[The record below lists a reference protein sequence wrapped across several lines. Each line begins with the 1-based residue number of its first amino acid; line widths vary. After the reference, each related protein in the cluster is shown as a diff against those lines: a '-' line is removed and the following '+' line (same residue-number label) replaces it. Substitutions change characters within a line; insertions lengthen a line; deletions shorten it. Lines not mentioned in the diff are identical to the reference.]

1 MIKNLFLLLLI
12 LLTTHSFAF
21 SEIDQRLQGYIQT
34 FSLKP
39 MGAPSVFN
47 KKLFL
52 LGREFF
58 FEKNLSGNKNI
69 SCADC
74 HHPRTMTTDKLP
86 FSLGEG
92 AKGIEITS
100 GGRQQHKGKIIP
112 RNSPALFNLHNVPVL
127 FWDGRVSLDEVTGEF
142 ITPGKLSEG
151 FAPVLKN
158 ALAAQALFPL
168 LSHEEMRG
176 EVGSNEIANAKTN
189 DEAWD
194 LLFQRIIR
202 NENYRLALEELFPG
216 QVLNLAHVARGIAY
230 FQEQA
235 FFAADTN
242 FDRYLKGDL
251 SAMSEV
257 QKIGMDIFFS
267 KGKCGEC
274 HRGEHLT
281 DFSFHNVGTPQI
293 GPGKINGDDFGRFE
307 QDPKDVNL
315 YSFRVPGLRNVSVT
329 APYMH
334 DGAFKTLAQVIEHY
348 DDIESSLNE
357 YSLVNNYKNY
367 FEKLAGPK
375 VETNELKL
383 SHLSTKLSRNLFFEE
398 SEEKAL
404 AEFLRGALTERRFL
418 DAEIDEN
425 YDTFMRIQLKSE
437 GYEKI
442 FATIPANAKN
452 RKTDFLYFDVL
463 TNEGYRLRELETPI
477 KIFFT
482 VNEDGVQLNY
492 RKQLFKTSG
501 AFNGVIS
508 GVTFEDHKILNLS
521 AENGENLSRL
531 NNDFFSRLYAYN
543 NEDISQDIPV
553 AEMTI
558 MKNDV
563 NEMNNLW
570 HSLDFEKQETISNEL
585 NIPIKSL
592 LFAPTSTN
600 TKDEY
605 FWTILINGLPV
616 EAVLQK
622 SQVRT
627 ATGGLTTTWAI
638 ELKLNKVSKKD
649 VPLLIESWLKDLVN
663 AGVNEIDAQGVA
675 PSPSKLTEKVLLE
688 ILK

>member
-1 MIKNLFLLLLI
+1 MKNIYLLLSV
-12 LLTTHSFAF
+12 LLTTQAFAL
-21 SEIDQRLQGYIQT
+21 SEIDQRLQGYIET
-34 FSLKP
+34 FNLKP
-39 MGAPSVFN
+39 LEAPSAFD
-47 KKLFL
+47 KKLFV

-58 FEKNLSGNKNI
+58 FEKKLSGNKNI

-74 HHPRTMTTDKLP
+74 HHPRTMTTDKIP

-100 GGRQQHKGKIIP
+100 GGRQQHQGKIIP

-127 FWDGRVSLDEVTGEF
+127 FWDGRISQNMSTGEF
-142 ITPGKLSEG
+142 NSPGKIPTR
-151 FAPVLKN
+151 FVPILKN
-158 ALAAQALFPL
+158 ALAAQALFPM

-176 EVGSNEIANAKTN
+176 EVGSNEIANAKT
-189 DEAWD
+189 DEDAWD
-194 LLFQRIIR
+194 LLFERIIKD
-202 NENYRLALEELFPG
+202 ENYNRVLQELFPA
-216 QVLNLAHVARGIAY
+216 QELNLAHVARAIAY

-242 FDRYLKGDL
+242 YDRYLKGDL
-251 SAMSEV
+251 RAMTEI

-293 GPGKINGDDFGRFE
+293 GPGRINGDDFGRFE
-307 QDPKDVNL
+307 QDPKDENL
-315 YSFRVPGLRNVSVT
+315 YAFRVPGLRNVSVT

-348 DDIESSLNE
+348 DDIATSLNE
-357 YSLVNNYKNY
+357 YSFVNNYKNY
-367 FEKLAGPK
+367 FEKLGEAR

-383 SHLSTKLSRNLFFEE
+383 SHLSNKLSRNLNFEE

-418 DAEIDEN
+418 EAEIDDSYE
-425 YDTFMRIQLKSE
+425 TFMRIQLRPE

-442 FATIPANAKN
+442 LKTLPANAKAQRTN
-452 RKTDFLYFDVL
+452 YYYFDVL
-463 TNEGYRLRELETPI
+463 TSEGYRLRELETPI

-482 VNEDGVQLNY
+482 QNENGVQLNY

-501 AFNGVIS
+501 AVNGVIA
-508 GVTFEDHKILNLS
+508 GATFENNEILKLPLE
-521 AENGENLSRL
+521 AGESLIQF
-531 NNDFFSRLYAYN
+531 NNDFFSRLYTYN
-543 NEDISQDIPV
+543 NDDV
-553 AEMTI
+553 AEEIPLAELTI

-563 NEMNNLW
+563 TKMNNVW
-570 HSLDFEKQETISNEL
+570 HSLDFSKVEVISNEL
-585 NIPIKSL
+585 NIPKEK
-592 LFAPTSTN
+592 LFFTPTSTN
-600 TKDEY
+600 LKEEHN
-605 FWTILINGLPV
+605 WTMLIGGFSV
-616 EAVLQK
+616 EAVLQM
-622 SQVRT
+622 SEVRT
-627 ATGGLTTTWAI
+627 ATGGLTNSWAI
-638 ELKLNKVSKKD
+638 ELKLNKISKKD
-649 VPLLIESWLKDLVN
+649 LSGVVESWLKGLVEG
-663 AGVNEIDAQGVA
+663 GVTDVDAQGVA